1 MKAIGVDL
9 GGTKLNIG
17 IVDNDGNFEIEERS
31 LTLSNWPEMRET
43 IVNACKSLIEKHGDI
58 KAVGIGAAGMIS
70 LDGHVV
76 YSPNVPAFNVE
87 NHIDIKG
94 ELEKEIGLPVVV
106 DNDNNCSGYCE
117 YRFGAAK
124 GMKNVLNV
132 GLGTGIG
139 GALIL
144 DGKIYRGNDG
154 YAFDIGHF
162 IMDINGEVCACG
174 QIGCFETLG
183 SGTTLGRIARKH
195 VEAGEDPELLD
206 YVDGDIS
213 KIQGTHVYAALK
225 DNPDSCKNIMQE
237 FGDNIG
243 LGIASLENI
252 LNFGVCV
259 ISGGV
264 SEIGEPLIELVR
276 AKYKLHAQGSDRRE
290 LPQILL
296 AKYTSNA
303 GVLGAGAL
311 ALDSLG

>member
-1 MKAIGVDL
+1 MRAIGVDL

-17 IVDNDGNFEIEERS
+17 VVDNEGNFEIIERS
-31 LTLSNWPEMRET
+31 LTLNNWSQMKDT
-43 IVNACKSLIEKHGDI
+43 IVETCKSLIEKYSDI
-58 KAVGIGAAGMIS
+58 KVVGIGAAGMIS
-70 LDGHVV
+70 LDGHAV

-87 NHIDIKG
+87 KQIDIKG
-94 ELEKEIGLPVVV
+94 DLEKEIGLPVVV

-124 GMKNVLNV
+124 GMKNILNV

-154 YAFDIGHF
+154 YSFDIGHF
-162 IMDINGEVCACG
+162 TMDINGELCACG

-183 SGTTLGRIARKH
+183 SGTALGRIAREH
-195 VEAGEDPELLD
+195 VEAGQDCELLD
-206 YVDGDIS
+206 YVRGDIS
-213 KIQGTHVYAALK
+213 KIDGTHVYAALK
-225 DNPDSCKNIMQE
+225 DDINNCKNIMQE

-252 LNFGVCV
+252 LNFEVCV

-264 SEIGEPLIELVR
+264 SEIGEPLVELIK
-276 AKYKLHAQGSDRRE
+276 AKYKLHAQGRDRRE
-290 LPQILL
+290 LPRILL
-296 AKYTSNA
+296 AKYTSNS

-311 ALDSLG
+311 ALDSLI